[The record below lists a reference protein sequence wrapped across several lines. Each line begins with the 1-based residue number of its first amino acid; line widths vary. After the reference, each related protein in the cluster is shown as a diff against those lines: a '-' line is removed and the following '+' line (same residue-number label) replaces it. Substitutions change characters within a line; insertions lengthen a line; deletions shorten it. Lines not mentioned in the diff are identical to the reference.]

1 MIERQLLLSTKVNRL
16 FSTFHAR
23 TEPEQ
28 SSAVVARAV
37 STALGRIVPA
47 SHIDDLRSARFDT
60 DLSSAD
66 LDVLSALAVH
76 FRVPAVYLTENGENA
91 AAIDVDLKFLASARS
106 AGVRSIALRGSGVDN
121 SALAQELERLAETL
135 PDAK

>member
-1 MIERQLLLSTKVNRL
+1 MIDRQLSLSTRVNRL

-28 SSAVVARAV
+28 STAVVARAI
-37 STALGRIVPA
+37 STMLGRIIPA
-47 SHIDDLRSARFDT
+47 SHIDDLRSGRYDSDLTST
-60 DLSSAD
+60 DG
-66 LDVLSALAVH
+66 DVLTALAVH
-76 FRVPAVYLTENGENA
+76 FRVPTVYLTEHGENA
-91 AAIDVDLKFLASARS
+91 AAIDSDLQFLASARA